1 MYEIYPVGAHVG
13 HILQASSTKDW
24 AKMYKIEVTE
34 TIYENHHN
42 NKYSLLNSSANEKW
56 WFNI

>member
-1 MYEIYPVGAHVG
+1 
-13 HILQASSTKDW
+13 
-24 AKMYKIEVTE
+24 MYKIEVTE

-56 WFNI
+56 